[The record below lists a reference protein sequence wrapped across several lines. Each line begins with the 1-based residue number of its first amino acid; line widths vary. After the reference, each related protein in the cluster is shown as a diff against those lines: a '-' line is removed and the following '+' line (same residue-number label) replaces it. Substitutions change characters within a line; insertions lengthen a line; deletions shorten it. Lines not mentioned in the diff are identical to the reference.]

1 MKVLHVITSLS
12 DGGAEAILYRM
23 CKFDKSNTHT
33 VVSLMNE
40 QKYVPMLKKIGI
52 NVYTLNFSSRRINF
66 KGVLKLYR
74 LINEI
79 KPDAVQTW
87 LDHADL
93 VGGIIARLAGIRNI
107 IWGVHHSE
115 LKRGESKLSTILISR
130 VNALVSH
137 FLPRKIIYCAKESR
151 KAQEKNGYNKSKGIV
166 VFNGYD
172 CEGFIPNNN
181 AASNFRSELAIKND
195 TFLIGH
201 VGRNDPQK
209 DLGNLIDAFSIL
221 KKKDLNFRASIVG
234 TGLDKENKEL
244 IKMIDEN
251 NLAMEVNLLGRRDDI
266 EVVMNGIDLFV
277 LSSLSEA
284 FPNVLNEAMLCGTPC
299 VSTDVGDSRSIV
311 GDTGWI
317 VRPKNSTALADA
329 ITKAY
334 YEKNSNS
341 SSWMQKKSACRKR
354 IVDNFSLEIMIKN
367 YRRVWTDSS
376 K

>member
-1 MKVLHVITSLS
+1 
-12 DGGAEAILYRM
+12 
-23 CKFDKSNTHT
+23 
-33 VVSLMNE
+33 
-40 QKYVPMLKKIGI
+40 
-52 NVYTLNFSSRRINF
+52 
-66 KGVLKLYR
+66 
-74 LINEI
+74 
-79 KPDAVQTW
+79 
-87 LDHADL
+87 
-93 VGGIIARLAGIRNI
+93 
-107 IWGVHHSE
+107 
-115 LKRGESKLSTILISR
+115 
-130 VNALVSH
+130 
-137 FLPRKIIYCAKESR
+137 
-151 KAQEKNGYNKSKGIV
+151 
-166 VFNGYD
+166 
-172 CEGFIPNNN
+172 
-181 AASNFRSELAIKND
+181 
-195 TFLIGH
+195 
-201 VGRNDPQK
+201 
-209 DLGNLIDAFSIL
+209 
-221 KKKDLNFRASIVG
+221 
-234 TGLDKENKEL
+234 
-244 IKMIDEN
+244 MIDEN

-299 VSTDVGDSRSIV
+299 VSTDVGDSSSIV